1 MCLKLNRVGLEN
13 ARCERFTTLF
23 YGVLDS
29 NCRRLRYC
37 NAGHVPPILIRHDGT
52 MARLFEGGTL
62 LGVFSDAKYEEN
74 EIGLEA
80 GDRLVLITDGI
91 TEAAS
96 PRGEE
101 FGDDRLIDLLR
112 EHRELS
118 AAELQEKV
126 LQSVT
131 SFSGQTLQDD
141 ATLMIVSIR

>member
-1 MCLKLNRVGLEN
+1 ML
-13 ARCERFTTLF
+13 
-23 YGVLDS
+23 
-29 NCRRLRYC
+29 
-37 NAGHVPPILIRHDGT
+37 
-52 MARLFEGGTL
+52 RLFEGGTL

-91 TEAAS
+91 TEASS

-112 EHRELS
+112 EHRELC

-126 LQSVT
+126 LQAVT
-131 SFSGQTLQDD
+131 SFAGQTLQDD
-141 ATLMIVSIR
+141 ATLMIVSMR